1 MELRHKIGLYLSY
14 FLSMAGLGFI
24 LPFLPLYLGERGISD
39 QSLGIIWTLGALTSL
54 LQLHCGVV
62 ADRTGWR
69 RSMLLASLG
78 IIAVSGLAIPFV
90 SNFWLLVFLII
101 LFSENGLVR
110 GLVESLSGAEAT
122 ALAPEGNEA
131 RALSALRFWRPA
143 GILVV
148 TVICGWWLAK
158 LGLETAFLLVV
169 GLQFLSFITAISMM
183 GAKVEK
189 VAPIKGAINEKITPT
204 LSNLIKD
211 PILCT
216 FITAMILFHFAGA
229 PAGVYFGLFV
239 SRELMLPESFIAF
252 AFVVDMA
259 AWLIV
264 VLPTGWLADRYGWK
278 PLLIMAWLLL
288 AVRNGMLSVA
298 TEHWQLIVLKI
309 FDGIANGMFAVLAAS
324 WVVKWLGDHNR
335 SAEAHAIVGVSLV
348 LGSALGTLAS
358 GLTVEWLGYRDLF
371 AALAIAALIA
381 TVVVLRVPEIR
392 NAKVSKVQ

>member
-54 LQLHCGVV
+54 LQLHCGVI

-69 RSMLLASLG
+69 RPMLLASLG
-78 IIAVSGLAIPFV
+78 IIAISGLAISFI
-90 SNFWLLVFLII
+90 SNFWLLVFLVI

-122 ALAPEGNEA
+122 ALAPEGKEA

-148 TVICGWWLAK
+148 TVICGWLLAK
-158 LGLETAFLLVV
+158 LGIETAFLLVV
-169 GLQFLSFITAISMM
+169 CLQFLSFFTALLMI

-189 VAPIKGAINEKITPT
+189 VTSIKLGAINEKTTPV
-204 LSNLIKD
+204 LSNLMRD

-229 PAGVYFGLFV
+229 PAGLYFSLFV
-239 SRELMLPESFIAF
+239 SRELMAPESFIALTF
-252 AFVVDMA
+252 IVDMA

-264 VLPTGWLADRYGWK
+264 VFPTGWLADRYGWK

-324 WVVKWLGDHNR
+324 WVVKWLGDRNR

-358 GLTVEWLGYRDLF
+358 GLSVEWLGYRDLF

-381 TVVVLRVPEIR
+381 AIFLLKVPEIR
-392 NAKVSKVQ
+392 DAKVSK